1 MNNYGDI
8 DILWLDGGWVNSE
21 RRQVFIDMPKIA
33 DMARKAQPG
42 LIIVDR
48 TIHGEFENYQ
58 TPEQQIPEVQLPYPW
73 ESCMTL
79 SADWGWTPRAR
90 FKSSNLVIGKL
101 MEIVAK
107 GGSLLLGAGPDGK
120 GNFPDEVYS
129 RFEEIGKWLQ
139 KNGEA
144 IYGTTITPYYN
155 DGNIWFTAAK
165 DGKKMYAL
173 YALPENDTLPATIE
187 WRTNI
192 PAKGSK
198 VTLLQTGK
206 SLRYKV
212 NDDKVTVTLP
222 KGLKNEPLAFAFSVK

>member
-1 MNNYGDI
+1 MEPP
-8 DILWLDGGWVNSE
+8 S
-21 RRQVFIDMPKIA
+21 P
-33 DMARKAQPG
+33 P
-42 LIIVDR
+42 II
-48 TIHGEFENYQ
+48 
-58 TPEQQIPEVQLPYPW
+58 
-73 ESCMTL
+73 
-79 SADWGWTPRAR
+79 
-90 FKSSNLVIGKL
+90 
-101 MEIVAK
+101 
-107 GGSLLLGAGPDGK
+107 
-120 GNFPDEVYS
+120 
-129 RFEEIGKWLQ
+129 
-139 KNGEA
+139 
-144 IYGTTITPYYN
+144 TTATS
-155 DGNIWFTAAK
+155 GFTAAK